1 MALDVLSTTQ
11 TQKID
16 DSVSPSENFSHVAD
30 EYRVDSSTG
39 NVTAASE
46 GDGQDDG
53 FNLGAPVDDTALL
66 QLINAWLMINP
77 VPSGNEVV
85 SFIMSLGFDFEH
97 DSEAFNNM
105 IDIVTDMIT
114 GEGQDLSDSAPE
126 SESDDTAFP
135 IFDPA
140 DGLTFEDSDFG
151 DDEDEEDLEHETDG
165 EGFFIESAADDTNTP
180 EPRDT
185 DTTEDNPSLE
195 LGAAEPDA
203 LADGL
208 NNDGTTVTGED
219 PEAEALRNDGKPVQ
233 DADQS

>member
-1 MALDVLSTTQ
+1 MALEVLSTTQ

-16 DSVSPSENFSHVAD
+16 DSVSPTEDFSHVAD
-30 EYRVDSSTG
+30 EYRVDSAAGT
-39 NVTAASE
+39 VTAASE
-46 GDGQDDG
+46 GDGPDEG
-53 FNLGAPVDDTALL
+53 FDLGAPVDDTALL
-66 QLINAWLMINP
+66 QLINAWMMINP
-77 VPSGNEVV
+77 VPSGNEVI
-85 SFIMSLGFDFEH
+85 SFVMSLGFDFQH

-114 GEGQDLSDSAPE
+114 GEGQELSE
-126 SESDDTAFP
+126 SESGLTLP
-135 IFDPA
+135 VFDSA
-140 DGLTFEDSDFG
+140 DGLDFDDSDFG
-151 DDEDEEDLEHETDG
+151 DDEGDEEDEEDSGAPTDG
-165 EGFFIESAADDTNTP
+165 DGFFIESAADDTNTP

-208 NNDGTTVTGED
+208 NNDGTAVTGED

-233 DADQS
+233 DADQL